1 MFPTFGL
8 QTDAGLSTFV
18 QFAVTTASSVPAIRD
33 IEIDNSEGV
42 EPLWIWLFH
51 VHPVNMGVSKPRD
64 NNVPLFGGGAATQV

>member
-8 QTDAGLSTFV
+8 HFLSGLSTFV

-33 IEIDNSEGV
+33 IEIDNSEGA
-42 EPLWIWLFH
+42 EPLWICLFH
-51 VHPVNMGVSKPRD
+51 VHPLNMASKPRD